1 MQTEKKR
8 EQREQYLKERYHQE
22 KAVKKYFE
30 NGSVQLSKLDVVEP
44 FMRKLLLTWM
54 SKARANKEGFVT
66 TESGML
72 LHIKPLEEKI
82 VLHALDGDLHMNDVL
97 FELREEGRNG

>member
-1 MQTEKKR
+1 
-8 EQREQYLKERYHQE
+8 
-22 KAVKKYFE
+22 
-30 NGSVQLSKLDVVEP
+30 
-44 FMRKLLLTWM
+44 M

-82 VLHALDGDLHMNDVL
+82 ILHALDGDLHMNDVL